1 MNTSKTIIIIPTYN
15 EKENVVKMTQ
25 AIMGL
30 DLELSILFVDE
41 NSPDGTS
48 RCIADLVE
56 KIPAQERINNRIEK
70 FGKMGFWEETTEA
83 QNS

>member
-30 DLELSILFVDE
+30 NLELSILFVDD
-41 NSPDGTS
+41 NYPDGTS
-48 RCIADLVE
+48 RLVADLV
-56 KIPAQERINNRIEK
+56 KK
-70 FGKMGFWEETTEA
+70 FPNQVFLETR
-83 QNS
+83 